1 MKRII
6 IFGATGMLGHQ
17 VMKVFSLDNNYEI
30 IATYRN
36 KKDLKNIY
44 QDKKN
49 LTFVKYDALKNKNF
63 LNITN
68 KKVHSIINCIGIIKP
83 YINDD
88 HVQSI
93 KKAIFVNGFFPYGLF
108 YHFSKNDKNVKF
120 YQIATDCVF
129 NGSKGKYT
137 EKDVHNADD
146 IYGKTKSLGEVNK
159 ENFFNIRCSIIGKE
173 LKSYKSLLEWFLNLK
188 QNSKITGF
196 VNHKWNGLTTKAYS
210 EFLKTVI
217 DNNIVIPRF
226 IHVLPS
232 DTVSKY
238 ELLFLL
244 KKIFNRKYISLSKI
258 SHSLTIDRTLATN
271 NLKLIKN
278 IWSKSIYKKSPS
290 IKDMLI
296 EIKND

>member
-17 VMKVFSLDNNYEI
+17 VTKVFSQDNNYEI
-30 IATYRN
+30 IATYRK

-49 LTFVKYDALKNKNF
+49 VTFVKYDALKNKNF

-68 KKVHSIINCIGIIKP
+68 KKVHHIINCIGIIKP
-83 YINDD
+83 YINEVDV
-88 HVQSI
+88 HSI
-93 KKAIFVNGFFPYGLF
+93 KKAIFVNGFFPHELF
-108 YHFSKNDKNVKF
+108 HHFSKKNKNMRF
-120 YQIATDCVF
+120 FQIATDCVF
-129 NGSKGKYT
+129 NGSKGKYS
-137 EKDVHNADD
+137 EKDSHNADD

-159 ENFFNIRCSIIGKE
+159 EKFFNIRCSIIGKE

-188 QNSKITGF
+188 QKSKLTGF
-196 VNHKWNGLTTKAYS
+196 ANHKWNGLTTKAYS
-210 EFLKTVI
+210 EFLKTII
-217 DNNIVIPRF
+217 DNNIEIPRL

-238 ELLFLL
+238 ELIFLL
-244 KKIFNRKYISLSKI
+244 KKIFNKKDISLSKI
-258 SHSLTIDRTLATN
+258 NHPLTIDRTLATN
-271 NLKLIKN
+271 NLKLVKY
-278 IWSKSIYKKSPS
+278 IWSKSIYKKTPS